1 MFPKLI
7 HWFHFFL
14 ERGKEKIKFKI
25 LKPANTNTASKTD
38 L

>member
-1 MFPKLI
+1 MFLNKLLNFNFI
-7 HWFHFFL
+7 

-25 LKPANTNTASKTD
+25 LKTANTNTASKTD